1 MSDQPQSPPQPTAV
15 IRSGIVHKRRWS
27 VIWAIPIVTVVI
39 GGWLAWRTL
48 SERGPLITVTFE
60 TAEGLQADQSHVR
73 HKDVDM
79 GVVQKVGLT
88 PDLRRV
94 QVTVRMN
101 REAEPLLTDKAQ
113 FWVVRPRFF
122 AGSISGLQT
131 LFSGSYI
138 DLLPSSEGGAP
149 TSSFVGLETPPV
161 LQSDIPGRTFLLR
174 ANRIGSLNLGSP
186 I

>member
-39 GGWLAWRTL
+39 GGWLGWETL
-48 SERGPLITVTFE
+48 SGRGPLITITFE
-60 TAEGLQADQSHVR
+60 TAEGLQANQSHVR

-79 GVVQKVGLT
+79 GVVQKISLT
-88 PDLRRV
+88 SDLKRV

-101 REAEPLLTDKAQ
+101 REAQPLLTEKAQ

-138 DLLPSSEGGAP
+138 HLLPAGAGGDA
-149 TSSFVGLETPPV
+149 
-161 LQSDIPGRTFLLR
+161 QRQ
-174 ANRIGSLNLGSP
+174 
-186 I
+186 